1 MQTHLVHKMKGDKMK
16 RTSLAVA
23 IILIAI
29 VSVAVVYVYPV
40 NADSDQ
46 PIQFLDSGVTIL
58 SPVNMTYNGNNLVLN
73 VTLHSAGNLGSL
85 DPNVSMNY
93 SIDGLYNGTV
103 PLQSNGE
110 IHVETTAIG
119 TVGLPRLTDGSHVL
133 TIYLYGLNQRSAEPW
148 YLSYTNTVYF
158 STTGNPPSPTPSP
171 IAVPTPTLI
180 QTPASTQAI
189 PEISWSVILPLL
201 LSVFFVAV
209 ILRHQKQVK
218 KG

>member
-1 MQTHLVHKMKGDKMK
+1 MK

-58 SPVNMTYNGNNLVLN
+58 SPVNMTYNGINLVLN

-158 STTGNPPSPTPSP
+158 STTSNPPSPTPSP

>member
-1 MQTHLVHKMKGDKMK
+1 MKGDKMK

>member
-1 MQTHLVHKMKGDKMK
+1 MK